1 MNERAQLITATPMV
15 LSLRDPFVGAVF
27 YSAPKHHGWPDVPS
41 QRKRGILARR
51 ARAFAG
57 RKGGSHA

>member
-1 MNERAQLITATPMV
+1 VNERAQLITAMPMV
-15 LSLRDPFVGAVF
+15 LSLRNPFAGAVF

-41 QRKRGILARR
+41 QRKRRILERR

-57 RKGGSHA
+57 RKGGRP